1 MKIGFGGRV
10 IIGCVCQIYQA
21 FAARHQVFSKV
32 LAACKAN
39 LIPARARKNKRTSRM
54 LANAGKDHSIP
65 RSIVLEESCR
75 ILSSFR
81 KVLIGNKI
89 VTYLYIKHP
98 SSK

>member
-1 MKIGFGGRV
+1 LV
-10 IIGCVCQIYQA
+10 LAVQLLSVACVKFTKR

-65 RSIVLEESCR
+65 RNVPKYCFRR
-75 ILSSFR
+75 ILQDF
-81 KVLIGNKI
+81 KQFPEGFDWK
-89 VTYLYIKHP
+89 
-98 SSK
+98 